1 MDIKT
6 LKSEFP
12 IFKQKIN
19 GKPLVY
25 LDSANSSQKPKAVI
39 DRLSNFYETE
49 FSNVGRSVHTLA
61 VKATNRFE
69 ATRDILKKYF
79 NTQHREEII
88 FTKGATESINLVAS
102 SYGEKYIN
110 EGDEILIT
118 ELEHH
123 SNYVPWHFL
132 RKKKGAIIK
141 FAPINNNGEVEI
153 DEIKKLISDKTKII
167 AITHISNVTGAVMPI
182 KKIVDMAKEKN
193 IPVLVDGTQGAPH
206 LHIDMQD
213 LGCDFYVISCH
224 KMYGP
229 NGLGILYAKK
239 KWLDDLPPYQGGG
252 GMIDEVKKDSITFA
266 DAPTKFEAGTMQ
278 TAEVVAFA
286 EAINFIEKLGIK
298 NITAHENE
306 VLEYGFEK
314 LKKNNSI
321 NIIGSPKN
329 RGSVLC
335 FTIKDIHPH
344 DIATILDDEGVA
356 IRAGHHCCQILHEK
370 LGVAATARASI
381 GVYNTKEDIDILCK
395 AIDNC
400 KKIFKT

>member
-1 MDIKT
+1 MDIKN

-69 ATRDILKKYF
+69 ATRDLLKKYF
-79 NTQHREEII
+79 NAQHREEII

-102 SYGEKYIN
+102 SFGEKYIK

-132 RKKKGAIIK
+132 RKNKGAVIK
-141 FAPINNNGEVEI
+141 FAPVNKDGEVEI
-153 DEIKKLISDKTKII
+153 DEIKNLISNKTKII

-206 LHIDMQD
+206 MHIDMQD
-213 LGCDFYVISCH
+213 LGCDFYVVSCH

-229 NGLGILYAKK
+229 NGLGVLYAKK

-252 GMIDEVKKDSITFA
+252 GMIDDVKKDNITFA

-278 TAEVVAFA
+278 TAEVVAFS

-298 NITAHENE
+298 NIAAHENE
-306 VLEYGFEK
+306 ILEYAFEK

-335 FTIKDIHPH
+335 FTIKGIHPH
-344 DIATILDDEGVA
+344 DIATILDDDGVA
-356 IRAGHHCCQILHEK
+356 IRAGHHCCQILHDK
-370 LGVAATARASI
+370 LGIAATARASI

-400 KKIFKT
+400 KKVFQI

>member
-1 MDIKT
+1 MDIKNI
-6 LKSEFP
+6 KSEFP

-25 LDSANSSQKPKAVI
+25 LDSANSSQKPKVVI

-69 ATRDILKKYF
+69 STRDILKKYL
-79 NTQHREEII
+79 NAQHREEIV

-102 SYGEKYIN
+102 SFGEKYIK

-132 RKKKGAIIK
+132 RKKKGAVIK
-141 FAPINNNGEVEI
+141 FAPVNNNGEVEI
-153 DEIKKLISDKTKII
+153 DEIKKLITDKTKII
-167 AITHISNVTGAVMPI
+167 AITHISNVTGVVMPI
-182 KKIVDMAKEKN
+182 KTIVDIAKEKN

-206 LHIDMQD
+206 MQIDMQD

-229 NGLGILYAKK
+229 NGLGVLYAKK

-252 GMIDEVKKDSITFA
+252 GMIDEVKKDNITFA
-266 DAPTKFEAGTMQ
+266 DSPTKFEAGTLQ

-286 EAINFIEKLGIK
+286 ESINFIKKLGIK
-298 NITAHENE
+298 NIAAHENE
-306 VLEYGFEK
+306 ILEYGYEK
-314 LKKNNSI
+314 LKTNNSV

-335 FTIKDIHPH
+335 FTIKGIHPH
-344 DIATILDDEGVA
+344 DIATILDDDGVA
-356 IRAGHHCCQILHEK
+356 IRAGHHCCQILHDK
-370 LGVAATARASI
+370 LGIAATARASI
-381 GVYNTKEDIDILCK
+381 GVYNTKEDMDILCK

-400 KKIFKT
+400 KKIFQT

>member
-1 MDIKT
+1 MDIKN

-25 LDSANSSQKPKAVI
+25 LDSANSSQKPKVVI

-69 ATRDILKKYF
+69 ATRDTLKKYL
-79 NTQHREEII
+79 NAQHREEII

-102 SYGEKYIN
+102 SYGEKYIK

-132 RKKKGAIIK
+132 RKNKGAVIK
-141 FAPINNNGEVEI
+141 FAPINKNGEVEI
-153 DEIKKLISDKTKII
+153 DEIKKLISNKTKII

-182 KKIVDMAKEKN
+182 KKIVDMAKEKK

-252 GMIDEVKKDSITFA
+252 GMIDEVTKNNITFA

-286 EAINFIEKLGIK
+286 ESINFIEKLGIK
-298 NITAHENE
+298 NIAAHENE

-321 NIIGSPKN
+321 DIIGSPKN

-344 DIATILDDEGVA
+344 DIATILDDDGVA

-370 LGVAATARASI
+370 LGIAATARASI
-381 GVYNTKEDIDILCK
+381 GVYNSKEDIDILCK

-400 KKIFKT
+400 KKVFQI